1 MNEHSEHNTTHP
13 DDNYEQRQQQMQLQE
28 EELRLQ
34 QEERRIEQA
43 RRNLTVNRF
52 LKGMFF
58 LVSAL
63 ETLLVL
69 RFLLKFA
76 DANPDSLFSQV
87 IYGWS
92 SPFVAPFMNLFNDI
106 NLGNSVIEINTI
118 TAMIIYALLGTLA
131 ARLVEIVV
139 GR

>member
-13 DDNYEQRQQQMQLQE
+13 NDDYQQRQQEIQLQE
-28 EELRLQ
+28 EELRLE
-34 QEERRIEQA
+34 QEERRLEQA
-43 RRNLTVNRF
+43 RRNLILNRL

-69 RFLLKFA
+69 RFILKLA
-76 DANPDSLFSQV
+76 AANPNSFFSQV

-92 SPFVAPFMNLFNDI
+92 SPFIAPFTNLFNDI
-106 NLGNSVIEINTI
+106 NLGNSVLEINTI
-118 TAMIIYALLGTLA
+118 TAMIIYALLATLG
-131 ARLVEIVV
+131 ARLVEIVS
-139 GR
+139 GT

>member
-1 MNEHSEHNTTHP
+1 MNEHSEHNTTHAE
-13 DDNYEQRQQQMQLQE
+13 DNYQQRQQQMQLQE
-28 EELRLQ
+28 EELRLE
-34 QEERRIEQA
+34 QEEHRLEQA
-43 RRNLTVNRF
+43 RRNLIVNRL

-76 DANPDSLFSQV
+76 GANPDSLFSQV

-106 NLGNSVIEINTI
+106 NLGNSIIEINTI
-118 TAMIIYALLGTLA
+118 TAMIIYGLLATLA
-131 ARLVEIVV
+131 ARLVEVV
-139 GR
+139 AGR

>member
-1 MNEHSEHNTTHP
+1 MNEHSEHHTIHP
-13 DDNYEQRQQQMQLQE
+13 SDDYEQRQQEIQLQE

-34 QEERRIEQA
+34 QEERRLEEA
-43 RRNLTVNRF
+43 RRNLIVNRL

-69 RFLLKFA
+69 RFFLKFA
-76 DANPDSLFSQV
+76 NANPESLFSQV

-106 NLGNSVIEINTI
+106 NLGNSVLEINTI
-118 TAMIIYALLGTLA
+118 TAMIIYALLATLG
-131 ARLVEIVV
+131 ARLVEIVA

>member
-13 DDNYEQRQQQMQLQE
+13 DDEYQQRQQEIQLQE
-28 EELRLQ
+28 EELRLE
-34 QEERRIEQA
+34 QEERRLEQA
-43 RRNLTVNRF
+43 RLNLTVNRL

-69 RFLLKFA
+69 RFFLKFA
-76 DANPDSLFSQV
+76 DANPESLFSQV

-106 NLGNSVIEINTI
+106 NLGGSVLEINTI
-118 TAMIIYALLGTLA
+118 TAMIIYALLATLA
-131 ARLVEIVV
+131 ARLVEIVA

>member
-1 MNEHSEHNTTHP
+1 MNEHSQNNITHVE
-13 DDNYEQRQQQMQLQE
+13 DDYQQRQQEIHLQE
-28 EELRLQ
+28 EELRLH

-43 RRNLTVNRF
+43 QRNLIVNRL

-76 DANPDSLFSQV
+76 GANPDSLFSQV

-92 SPFVAPFMNLFNDI
+92 SPFVAPFVNLFNDI
-106 NLGNSVIEINTI
+106 NLGNGVVEITTI
-118 TAMIIYALLGTLA
+118 TAMIIYGLLASLGG
-131 ARLVEIVV
+131 RLVELVS